1 MNLPAFTQIEA
12 APWPSGSAK
21 IIAVARLRPELFA
34 RAFGLD
40 FIEGGDNLGAY
51 AVAPLRMRS
60 GRVLGL
66 VRRTG
71 GSGSRTEVHADAAD
85 DFASALREFLDAF
98 DLSEEDLSR
107 MGDGIAAEQPRK
119 AGKRARG

>member
-12 APWPSGSAK
+12 MPWPSGSAK
-21 IIAVARLRPELFA
+21 VIAVARLRPELFA

-40 FIEGGDNLGAY
+40 FIEGGGLDSQA
-51 AVAPLRMRS
+51 AAPLRMRS
-60 GRVLGL
+60 GRILRL
-66 VRRTG
+66 VRRVG
-71 GSGSRTEVHADAAD
+71 ASGSRTEVHADAAD

-107 MGDGIAAEQPRK
+107 MGDGITAEQPRK
-119 AGKRARG
+119 VGKRARS